1 MGKIKTEKSHIV
13 SSFFTSTKAR
23 TRSQKDETS
32 KVRLTKDEISKVRLT
47 KDETSKV
54 RLTKDETS
62 RARLT
67 KDEMSRTKDEKS
79 KDRLIKDKIFK
90 ENKPVKRAP
99 IIKPKKRADTAHRR
113 RALIER
119 VRAKG
124 QKTIEETLEGA
135 ELLKKKQ
142 KTMLSRARE
151 IASSLTFI
159 YISNNR
165 TVMSVKEAATRIAES
180 SKIPISEYEAV
191 EHFKL
196 LTKIAPEWCQFSTNK
211 NKNDLLTI
219 NTSIPSRDALEEGIK
234 NFDEP

>member
-151 IASSLTFI
+151 IASSLTL
-159 YISNNR
+159 

>member
-1 MGKIKTEKSHIV
+1 
-13 SSFFTSTKAR
+13 
-23 TRSQKDETS
+23 
-32 KVRLTKDEISKVRLT
+32 
-47 KDETSKV
+47 
-54 RLTKDETS
+54 
-62 RARLT
+62 
-67 KDEMSRTKDEKS
+67 MSRTKYEKS
-79 KDRLIKDKIFK
+79 KDRLIKDKISK
-90 ENKPVKRAP
+90 ENKPVKRAS
-99 IIKPKKRADTAHRR
+99 IIKPKKKADTARRR

-165 TVMSVKEAATRIAES
+165 TVMSVKEAAIRIAES

>member
-23 TRSQKDETS
+23 TRSQKDETSKVRLAKDETS

-62 RARLT
+62 RARL
-67 KDEMSRTKDEKS
+67 TKDEKS

-151 IASSLTFI
+151 IASSLTL
-159 YISNNR
+159 

-219 NTSIPSRDALEEGIK
+219 NTSIQSRDALEEGIK

>member
-142 KTMLSRARE
+142 ITMLSRARE
-151 IASSLTFI
+151 IA
-159 YISNNR
+159 N
-165 TVMSVKEAATRIAES
+165 
-180 SKIPISEYEAV
+180 EAV

>member
-211 NKNDLLTI
+211 
-219 NTSIPSRDALEEGIK
+219 IK
-234 NFDEP
+234 MIY

>member
-142 KTMLSRARE
+142 ETMLSRARE
-151 IASSLTFI
+151 IA
-159 YISNNR
+159 N
-165 TVMSVKEAATRIAES
+165 
-180 SKIPISEYEAV
+180 EAV